1 MMNDSRFNSLIPPQP
16 EVLVEITRR
25 LKADQPDLA
34 SIAALIKSDVALY
47 SVVLKTINSPY
58 YGLKVSVTSI
68 EHAISLLGLSQ
79 IYNLVRL
86 TILRNTLKKTG
97 RMDRFWDTAKDVSQL
112 SLKLADLL
120 NLRLSKDD
128 IYTLGMLHDCG
139 LPLMVQAFSGFR
151 EFLRSASNLSATDLD
166 REEHEQFGFSHY
178 QLGARMAERWHL
190 PQHVAD
196 AIALQPQMDAVLCD
210 EIDTD
215 EKARHLLAVLVLAQ
229 DISSAYRYYWRIQ
242 PTQQI
247 EQLQPALRFLATTDY
262 DYLTLKE
269 KLIEEMV

>member
-25 LKADQPDLA
+25 LRADQPDLS

-166 REEHEQFGFSHY
+166 REEREQFGFSHY

>member
-1 MMNDSRFNSLIPPQP
+1 MNDSRFNSLIPPQP

-25 LKADQPDLA
+25 LRADQPDLS

-166 REEHEQFGFSHY
+166 REEREQFGFSHY

>member
-25 LKADQPDLA
+25 LRADQPDLS

-151 EFLRSASNLSATDLD
+151 EFLRSASNLCATDLD
-166 REEHEQFGFSHY
+166 REEREQFGFSHY

>member
-25 LKADQPDLA
+25 LRADQPDLA

-166 REEHEQFGFSHY
+166 REEREQFGFSHY